1 MPKKNR
7 LVLLIPA
14 VLSLLLVLGV
24 TTVFSACPRKADGT
38 WMHCHSCQ
46 NAVAVSGGGL
56 LVLFGASSL
65 ITNRAARLAVQAV
78 ATIGSVVVFFIPGV
92 ICPMCM
98 MRTMRCY
105 TVFQPYVRV
114 MSALI
119 AGSGVGV
126 LLGSLGRPR
135 VPARPAQARR

>member
-1 MPKKNR
+1 MPKKSR

-14 VLSLLLVLGV
+14 TLSLLLVLGV
-24 TTVFSACPRKADGT
+24 TTVFSACHQKPDGT

-46 NAVAVSGGGL
+46 NAVAASGGGL

-78 ATIGSVVVFFIPGV
+78 ATIGSAVVFFIPGV
-92 ICPMCM
+92 ICPMCAS
-98 MRTMRCY
+98 RAMRCY
-105 TVFQPYVRV
+105 AVFQPYVRV

-135 VPARPAQARR
+135 VPARPARARR

>member
-1 MPKKNR
+1 MSKKSR

-24 TTVFSACPRKADGT
+24 TTVFSACHQKPDGT

-46 NAVAVSGGGL
+46 NTVAASGGGL
-56 LVLFGASSL
+56 LVLFGASSF
-65 ITNRAARLAVQAV
+65 ITNRAARLAVQVV
-78 ATIGSVVVFFIPGV
+78 ATIGSVVVFFVPGV

-126 LLGSLGRPR
+126 LLGSLRRPSPA
-135 VPARPAQARR
+135 PARVRP

>member
-46 NAVAVSGGGL
+46 NAPFF
-56 LVLFGASSL
+56 VLFFNSTT
-65 ITNRAARLAVQAV
+65 IIIPIERAEPTPIKIPVFLF
-78 ATIGSVVVFFIPGV
+78 ILFVFFMFTSNVYIHSY
-92 ICPMCM
+92 I
-98 MRTMRCY
+98 
-105 TVFQPYVRV
+105 FF
-114 MSALI
+114 S
-119 AGSGVGV
+119 
-126 LLGSLGRPR
+126 
-135 VPARPAQARR
+135 

>member
-1 MPKKNR
+1 
-7 LVLLIPA
+7 
-14 VLSLLLVLGV
+14 
-24 TTVFSACPRKADGT
+24 
-38 WMHCHSCQ
+38 
-46 NAVAVSGGGL
+46 
-56 LVLFGASSL
+56 
-65 ITNRAARLAVQAV
+65 
-78 ATIGSVVVFFIPGV
+78 
-92 ICPMCM
+92 M

-135 VPARPAQARR
+135 VPARPVRARR

>member
-1 MPKKNR
+1 MPKKSR

-14 VLSLLLVLGV
+14 ALSLLLVLGA
-24 TTVFSACPRKADGT
+24 TTVFSACHQKPDGT
-38 WMHCHSCQ
+38 
-46 NAVAVSGGGL
+46 L

-78 ATIGSVVVFFIPGV
+78 ATIGSAVVFFIPGV

-105 TVFQPYVRV
+105 TVFQPYVRI

-126 LLGSLGRPR
+126 LLGSLRRPR
-135 VPARPAQARR
+135 VPARAHR

>member
-1 MPKKNR
+1 MSKKSR

-24 TTVFSACPRKADGT
+24 MTVFSACPRKADGT
-38 WMHCHSCQ
+38 WMHCHHCQ
-46 NAVAVSGGGL
+46 NTVAASGGGL

-65 ITNRAARLAVQAV
+65 ITNRAARLAVQVV
-78 ATIGSVVVFFIPGV
+78 ATIGSVVVFFVPGV

-126 LLGSLGRPR
+126 LLGSLRRPSPA
-135 VPARPAQARR
+135 PARVRP

>member
-24 TTVFSACPRKADGT
+24 TTVFSACPRKDGT
-38 WMHCHSCQ
+38 WMHCHDCQ
-46 NAVAVSGGGL
+46 NTVAAAGGGL
-56 LVLFGASSL
+56 LVLFGASSF

-126 LLGSLGRPR
+126 LLGSLRHPSPA
-135 VPARPAQARR
+135 PARVRP

>member
-1 MPKKNR
+1 MQNKLN
-7 LVLLIPA
+7 LVPLIPA

-24 TTVFSACPRKADGT
+24 MTVFSACPRKADGT

-46 NAVAVSGGGL
+46 NAVAASGGGL

-65 ITNRAARLAVQAV
+65 ITNRAARLAVQAL
-78 ATIGSVVVFFIPGV
+78 AIIGSAVVFFIPGV
-92 ICPMCM
+92 ICPMCAS
-98 MRTMRCY
+98 RAMRCY
-105 TVFQPYVRV
+105 AVFQPYVRI

-126 LLGSLGRPR
+126 LLGSLRRPSPA
-135 VPARPAQARR
+135 PARVRP